1 MRLHA
6 FVSGRVQGVGFRYFA
21 QHEARRL
28 GLCGYVRNLP
38 DGRVE
43 VSAEGSRRAL
53 ESLVVALR
61 EGPAGAWV
69 RGVQLEWTDAP
80 DGGSVVPSAREFCI
94 R

>member
-1 MRLHA
+1 MRVRA
-6 FVSGRVQGVGFRYFA
+6 FVSGRVQGVGFRYFT

-28 GLCGYVRNLP
+28 GLNGYVRNLP

-43 VSAEGSRRAL
+43 VVAEGSRRAL
-53 ESLVVALR
+53 EALVSALR

-69 RGVQLEWTDAP
+69 RGVQVEWTDAP
-80 DGGSVVPSAREFCI
+80 DGASIVPGAREFCI